1 MLRLLAGFI
10 LISSTS
16 LFATND
22 CVDCGNMISGFPTM
36 SSVQEASCNDCNCYT
51 RTHDEALNELLPERA
66 TLVKSLLKN
75 DFVKFNREATKSL
88 ARLDQILKSQYQIL
102 KSQSTGS
109 FKSCSLLDIKQRV
122 SACPNGT
129 PSEKHLT
136 EVFGV
141 DSIDTYLSSLGQN
154 FAETEGSVSGT
165 SKSCLSAKEL
175 DQVNSNRIKLNI
187 AKPLLN
193 RMKDA
198 KTELKAYFDSGK
210 KLSDLDIRSKD
221 NQVIINFIA
230 DASIDPALSAIF
242 RDEAV
247 LKHIIDNLETISSSD
262 GSILDFFTSQVYT
275 QFPSVIEHTKAEM
288 DDLCGSLMNSVVE
301 LACAGDSLAFQQN
314 GEVSKYAFEYNP
326 SDHASGFDSM
336 FVNDEGR
343 DVLNTNYVNHIYW
356 CAGKSCQSDKSPTVC
371 GKVPDTKM
379 LDETLQFITDGASID
394 SIKTRIA
401 PSFDANSLCKLA
413 DCSGTQ
419 EQMNACY
426 EGVRTELGA
435 DADGILLSYS
445 RVQNQTTASSNS
457 SEPATGFSRSE
468 FAANFLGSYSPTP
481 IEPASPTPAPSAAQ
495 ESQST
500 AANTSSAAT
509 TNERPARRVVTADQ
523 AFQEFMNSRFDSIAS
538 SSSNF
543 TPPSVARNNTASS
556 STSSSSTSSGQ
567 SRREAQARRA
577 LDQASNT
584 IEELREGYRQ
594 SAFDRMQRLV
604 DQAARNSTV
613 NSSATGFN
621 GFGGSS
627 STTNSTAATRR
638 NINASA
644 SVTPSSGES
653 DSTAQVNAGNTS
665 SGRSPAAIGGANAA
679 ASAAAS
685 SASAAR
691 VVTAD
696 DGVQTLNVKA
706 SELPRITPD
715 SVQNFGVDTNK
726 PFNIAVKV
734 EQETYLVQVRPAMLA
749 GTRMLEPMLDQL
761 TPQLRAQVL
770 KSPLFNQYRQYLL
783 EQLVSN

>member
-1 MLRLLAGFI
+1 MLRLLAGLI

-16 LFATND
+16 LFATDD
-22 CVDCGNMISGFPTM
+22 CVDCGNMITGFPTM
-36 SSVQEASCNDCNCYT
+36 SSVQEASCTDCNCYT

-75 DFVKFNREATKSL
+75 DFVKFNSEATKSL
-88 ARLDQILKSQYQIL
+88 ARLDQILKS
-102 KSQSTGS
+102 KSSAS
-109 FKSCSLLDIKQRV
+109 FKSCSLSDIKQRV
-122 SACPNGT
+122 SSCAGGAPT
-129 PSEKHLT
+129 EKHLN

-141 DSIDTYLSSLGQN
+141 DSIDTYLSSLGQS
-154 FAETEGSVSGT
+154 FSETEGSVTGASQ
-165 SKSCLSAKEL
+165 SCLSAKEL
-175 DQVNSNRIKLNI
+175 DQINSNRIKLNI
-187 AKPLLN
+187 AKPLLS
-193 RMKDA
+193 RMKDV

-210 KLSDLDIRSKD
+210 KLSDLDISSKD

-242 RDEAV
+242 RDEVV
-247 LKHIIDNLETISSSD
+247 LKHIIDNLDAISSND

-288 DDLCGSLMNSVVE
+288 DDLCGSLMKSVVD

-326 SDHASGFDSM
+326 GDHASGFDSM

-371 GKVPDTKM
+371 AKVPDTKM

-401 PSFDANSLCKLA
+401 PSFDASSLCKLA
-413 DCSGTQ
+413 DCTGTQ

-426 EGVRTELGA
+426 EGVKQELGA

-445 RVQNQTTASSNS
+445 RVQNQTTASTNT
-457 SEPATGFSRSE
+457 SEPAVGFSRSE

-481 IEPASPTPAPSAAQ
+481 VEPSSPTPAPASQETAQSAG
-495 ESQST
+495 
-500 AANTSSAAT
+500 AT
-509 TNERPARRVVTADQ
+509 TTATTTQERPARRVVTADQ
-523 AFQEFMNSRFDSIAS
+523 AFQEFMNSRFDSLADS
-538 SSSNF
+538 SSSY
-543 TPPSVARNNTASS
+543 TPPAVVRNSATSNS
-556 STSSSSTSSGQ
+556 STTSSASTGQ
-567 SRREAQARRA
+567 SRREAQAIRA
-577 LDQASNT
+577 LNQASNT
-584 IEELREGYRQ
+584 IEELRDGYRQ

-604 DQAARNSTV
+604 DQAARNTNT
-613 NSSATGFN
+613 NSVATGFN
-621 GFGGSS
+621 GLGGASNSS
-627 STTNSTAATRR
+627 ASNGNTRR
-638 NINASA
+638 NINSNVA
-644 SVTPSSGES
+644 VIPSSGDADSES
-653 DSTAQVNAGNTS
+653 QVVAGNAI
-665 SGRSPAAIGGANAA
+665 SGRSPAAISGGSNATV
-679 ASAAAS
+679 ASAAGAAS
-685 SASAAR
+685 SAR

-706 SELPRITPD
+706 SELPRITSD

-734 EQETYLVQVRPAMLA
+734 EQQTYLVQVRPAMLS

-770 KSPLFNQYRQYLL
+770 KSPLFSQYRQYLL
-783 EQLVSN
+783 GQLVTN